1 MSKYSGIAHYQDFNE
16 LVKLLGQSN
25 STYDIDK
32 ITKAYKF
39 AEKAHGDQR
48 RVSGIPYILHP
59 TSVACILAELGMD
72 TDAICA
78 ALLHDVVE
86 DTPTTLEE
94 VEKLFGADVA
104 RLIDGVTKISK
115 IAFSSREQ
123 RQAENIRKM
132 LIAMANDIR
141 VIIIKLADR
150 LHNMR
155 SLQYLPEE
163 KQKRIAKETLD
174 IYAPLAGRLGISF
187 FKCELEDL
195 AMKYLLPAEYKYIAE
210 NVAKKKSERQ
220 GFLDAICKQIE
231 EKLKEMGIHGEVNG
245 RPKHFY
251 SVYKKM
257 HNLHID
263 IDQIYDLLAVR
274 IIVDTVKDCYTMLGE
289 IHTMWKPMPGRFK
302 DYIAMPKA
310 NNYQSLH
317 TTVVTQYNETFEI
330 QIRTYEMHKVAEYG
344 VAAHWKYKEG
354 TTGKDSELDSKVR
367 WLREVMDAQKDIDG
381 AKEFMDAV
389 KINVFDDE
397 VFVFTPKGD
406 VFDLPVGSTPLDLA
420 YKIHSAIG
428 NKCIGAK
435 VNKRMVPFSTKL
447 QNGDIVEIIT
457 SNSSKGPSLDWLKF
471 VHTASARSKIRAY
484 FKKEKKDENIARGKE
499 MLEKEA
505 KRRGYALADIFTPD
519 ILSSILQRHAMS
531 SEDDLY
537 AAVGFGGLTT
547 SQVLTKIIQDFKK
560 EDHTLVSQDVASIP
574 LTEQKPRKH
583 SKSGVLVNGNA
594 NFTVRMAQCCS
605 PVPGDDIVGY
615 ISRGRGVSI
624 HRKDCPNV
632 KGMEDERL
640 IQASWDS
647 DGEER
652 FNATLTLIC
661 ENKGGLLATITA
673 HIANAKLG
681 ISAANVRVD
690 EKAGIAEITVT
701 VQITKGSELEEL
713 VRQLRLIDGVIEV
726 RR

>member
-1 MSKYSGIAHYQDFNE
+1 MDE
-16 LVKLLGQSN
+16 LLVKLRK
-25 STYDIDK
+25 TYPANYADIK
-32 ITKAYKF
+32 KAYDF
-39 AEKAHGDQR
+39 AKEAHTGQKR
-48 RVSGIPYILHP
+48 SSGEDYFIHP
-59 TSVACILAELGMD
+59 CAVVEILANFGFD
-72 TDAICA
+72 SSTVIA
-78 ALLHDVVE
+78 AFLHDVLE
-86 DTPTTLEE
+86 DTPVTHDELKEQFGDE
-94 VEKLFGADVA
+94 IVELVE
-104 RLIDGVTKISK
+104 GVTKLDK
-115 IAFSSREQ
+115 LQFVNREEA
-123 RQAENIRKM
+123 QAENFRK
-132 LIAMANDIR
+132 IFVAMAKDLR

-195 AMKYLLPAEYKYIAE
+195 SMKYLYPTEYKYISE
-210 NVAKKKSERQ
+210 CVARKRSERQ
-220 GFLDAICKQIE
+220 GFLDMICKQIE
-231 EKLKEMGIHGEVNG
+231 EKLAEMGIKGEVNG

-263 IDQIYDLLAVR
+263 IEQIYDLLAVR
-274 IIVDTVKDCYTMLGE
+274 IIVNSVKDCYTMLGE
-289 IHTMWKPMPGRFK
+289 IHTMWKPIPGRFK

-317 TTVVTQYNETFEI
+317 TTVITPFNETFEI
-330 QIRTYEMHKVAEYG
+330 QIRTYEMHKIAEYG
-344 VAAHWKYKEG
+344 IAAHWKYKEG

-406 VFDLPVGSTPLDLA
+406 VYGLPIGSTPLDLA

-428 NKCIGAK
+428 NKCIGVK
-435 VNKRMVPFSTKL
+435 VNKKMVPLSTKL
-447 QNGDIVEIIT
+447 ANGDIVEIVT
-457 SNSSKGPSLDWLKF
+457 SNASKGPSLDWLKY

-484 FKKEKKDENIARGKE
+484 FKKEKKDENIARGKD

-505 KRRGYALADIFTPD
+505 RRRGYAISDLVTPE
-519 ILSSILQRHAMS
+519 ILEGILQRHAMN

-537 AAVGFGGLTT
+537 AAVGYGGLTT
-547 SQVLTKIIQDFKK
+547 NQVLSKVIENFKK
-560 EDHTLVSQDVASIP
+560 ESPQQVQ
-574 LTEQKPRKH
+574 EQLQEQARLEHKQPRKH
-583 SKSGVLVNGNA
+583 SKSGVLINGNA

-605 PVPGDDIVGY
+605 PVPGDPIIGY
-615 ISRGRGVSI
+615 ISRGRGVSV
-624 HRKDCPNV
+624 HRTDCPNV

-640 IQASWDS
+640 IQASWDN
-647 DGEER
+647 DGEEK
-652 FNATLTLIC
+652 FNATLIMDC
-661 ENKGGLLATITA
+661 DNKGGLLATITTYIA
-673 HIANAKLG
+673 SVHIE
-681 ISAANVRVD
+681 IVAATVRVD
-690 EKAGIAEITVT
+690 EKMGSAEVNVT
-701 VQITKGSELEEL
+701 VQIKHTSELEDL
-713 VRQLRLIDGVIEV
+713 VRKLRSIEGVINV

>member
-1 MSKYSGIAHYQDFNE
+1 
-16 LVKLLGQSN
+16 
-25 STYDIDK
+25 
-32 ITKAYKF
+32 
-39 AEKAHGDQR
+39 
-48 RVSGIPYILHP
+48 
-59 TSVACILAELGMD
+59 
-72 TDAICA
+72 
-78 ALLHDVVE
+78 
-86 DTPTTLEE
+86 
-94 VEKLFGADVA
+94 
-104 RLIDGVTKISK
+104 
-115 IAFSSREQ
+115 
-123 RQAENIRKM
+123 
-132 LIAMANDIR
+132 
-141 VIIIKLADR
+141 
-150 LHNMR
+150 
-155 SLQYLPEE
+155 
-163 KQKRIAKETLD
+163 
-174 IYAPLAGRLGISF
+174 
-187 FKCELEDL
+187 
-195 AMKYLLPAEYKYIAE
+195 
-210 NVAKKKSERQ
+210 
-220 GFLDAICKQIE
+220 
-231 EKLKEMGIHGEVNG
+231 
-245 RPKHFY
+245 
-251 SVYKKM
+251 M

-560 EDHTLVSQDVASIP
+560 EDHTLQSQDVTSIP

-690 EKAGIAEITVT
+690 EKAGIAEIIVT

-713 VRQLRLIDGVIEV
+713 VKQLRSIDGVIEV

>member
-1 MSKYSGIAHYQDFNE
+1 MDELLDKLRKIYPQNYTDIKRAYDFASEAHKGQKRSSGED
-16 LVKLLGQSN
+16 
-25 STYDIDK
+25 
-32 ITKAYKF
+32 
-39 AEKAHGDQR
+39 
-48 RVSGIPYILHP
+48 YIIHP
-59 TSVACILAELGMD
+59 CAVVEILADFGFD
-72 TDAICA
+72 SSTVIA
-78 ALLHDVVE
+78 AFLHDVLE
-86 DTPTTLEE
+86 DTPVTYDELKEQFGEE
-94 VEKLFGADVA
+94 ICNLVE
-104 RLIDGVTKISK
+104 GVTKLDK
-115 IAFSSREQ
+115 IRFLDKEEA
-123 RQAENIRKM
+123 QAENFRK
-132 LIAMANDIR
+132 IFVAMAKDLR

-195 AMKYLLPAEYKYIAE
+195 AMKYLYPDEYKYIQDV
-210 NVAKKKSERQ
+210 VAKKRSERQ
-220 GFLDAICKQIE
+220 QFLDTICDDIRGM
-231 EKLKEMGIHGEVNG
+231 LKDMGIHGEVNG

-257 HNLHID
+257 HKHHID

-274 IIVDTVKDCYTMLGE
+274 IIVDDVKDCYAMLGE
-289 IHTMWKPMPGRFK
+289 IHTKWKPMPGRFK

-317 TTVVTQYNETFEI
+317 TTVVTPFNETFEI
-330 QIRTYEMHKVAEYG
+330 QIRTFEMHKIAEYG
-344 VAAHWKYKEG
+344 IAAHWKYKEG
-354 TTGKDSELDSKVR
+354 TSGKDSELDSKVR

-420 YKIHSAIG
+420 YKIHSQIG

-447 QNGDIVEIIT
+447 ANGDIVEIIT
-457 SNSSKGPSLDWLKF
+457 SNASRGPSLDWLKF
-471 VHTASARSKIRAY
+471 VHTASARSKIRAF
-484 FKKEKKDENIARGKE
+484 FKKEKKDENIARGKD

-505 KRRGYALADIFTPD
+505 RRRGYALSDIFTPD
-519 ILSSILQRHAMS
+519 ILAGLLQRHTLN

-537 AAVGFGGLTT
+537 ATVGYGGLTT
-547 SQVLTKIIQDFKK
+547 AQVLTKIIQDFKK
-560 EDHTLVSQDVASIP
+560 EDHSLDIEQLAVA
-574 LTEQKPRKH
+574 EQKPHKH
-583 SKSGVLVNGNA
+583 SKSGVLINGNA

-605 PVPGDDIVGY
+605 PVPGDEIIGY
-615 ISRGRGVSI
+615 ISRGRGVSV

-647 DGEER
+647 DGDER
-652 FNATLTLIC
+652 FNATLTIIA
-661 ENKGGLLATITA
+661 ENRGGLLATITTK
-673 HIANAKLG
+673 IANARLG
-681 ISAANVRVD
+681 IVSANVRVY
-690 EKAGIAEITVT
+690 EKQDIGEIVVT
-701 VQITKGSELEEL
+701 VQISKASELEML
-713 VRQLRLIDGVIEV
+713 VGQLREISGVIEV

>member
-1 MSKYSGIAHYQDFNE
+1 
-16 LVKLLGQSN
+16 
-25 STYDIDK
+25 
-32 ITKAYKF
+32 
-39 AEKAHGDQR
+39 
-48 RVSGIPYILHP
+48 
-59 TSVACILAELGMD
+59 
-72 TDAICA
+72 
-78 ALLHDVVE
+78 
-86 DTPTTLEE
+86 
-94 VEKLFGADVA
+94 
-104 RLIDGVTKISK
+104 
-115 IAFSSREQ
+115 
-123 RQAENIRKM
+123 
-132 LIAMANDIR
+132 
-141 VIIIKLADR
+141 
-150 LHNMR
+150 
-155 SLQYLPEE
+155 
-163 KQKRIAKETLD
+163 
-174 IYAPLAGRLGISF
+174 
-187 FKCELEDL
+187 
-195 AMKYLLPAEYKYIAE
+195 
-210 NVAKKKSERQ
+210 
-220 GFLDAICKQIE
+220 
-231 EKLKEMGIHGEVNG
+231 
-245 RPKHFY
+245 
-251 SVYKKM
+251 M

-560 EDHTLVSQDVASIP
+560 RTTRSYRKTSQAFRSP
-574 LTEQKPRKH
+574 
-583 SKSGVLVNGNA
+583 SKNRENTQRAAFWSTA
-594 NFTVRMAQCCS
+594 TQTS
-605 PVPGDDIVGY
+605 PCVW
-615 ISRGRGVSI
+615 R
-624 HRKDCPNV
+624 
-632 KGMEDERL
+632 
-640 IQASWDS
+640 
-647 DGEER
+647 
-652 FNATLTLIC
+652 
-661 ENKGGLLATITA
+661 
-673 HIANAKLG
+673 
-681 ISAANVRVD
+681 SAARPCRVTTSSD
-690 EKAGIAEITVT
+690 IFRAEEAFPFTEKIAPTSKAWKMKDLFKQVGT
-701 VQITKGSELEEL
+701 ATAKRDSTQ
-713 VRQLRLIDGVIEV
+713 RLRLFAKIRAVCLRLSQRISQTQNSAFPRQTCALTKRPALRKLPLRCKSQREASLKNLSDNCA
-726 RR
+726 